1 MMANSQPR
9 LGIRQSRDSSE
20 WRAGGFT
27 RIEALALLGA
37 LVIVATVSTPLAA
50 NTRTHSRL
58 AQCLANLSQVQRA
71 WSLYA
76 DDHHGRL
83 VSPTAAADVST
94 RPDWVNGTWID
105 FTPGNPANLDT
116 NRFPVGSPLWAYS
129 SRDASIFRC
138 PDDPARLRVPRSEDP
153 SLVMPRTRSY
163 AMNSWLS
170 GTTPWPD
177 AGSEA
182 FRLVTSLEDLVDPG
196 PSRTYV
202 FIDEREE
209 SINDG
214 ALLVSMA
221 GFPVGGVASQGS
233 YRIIDFPADWHDG
246 CAAVT
251 FADGHIEARR
261 WLDSRTTP
269 PHRSANLFPLNI
281 ASPNN
286 PDVAWLQERS
296 TSRGR

>member
-9 LGIRQSRDSSE
+9 LGIRQPRDSSE

-37 LVIVATVSTPLAA
+37 LVILAAVSTPLAA

-94 RPDWVNGTWID
+94 RPDWVNGTWLD

-116 NRFPVGSPLWAYS
+116 NRFPVGSPLWPYS
-129 SRDASIFRC
+129 SRDVSIFRC
-138 PDDPARLRVPRSEDP
+138 PDDPARLRVLRSEDP

-163 AMNSWLS
+163 AMNSWLT

-177 AGSEA
+177 AGNEG

-196 PSRTYV
+196 PSQTYV

-221 GFPVGGVASQGS
+221 GFPVDGEAFPGS

-269 PHRSANLFPLNI
+269 PHRSGSLFPLNI

-286 PDVAWLQERS
+286 PDVAWLQQRS
-296 TSRGR
+296 TSRAR